1 MGEIYII
8 RNRANNKVY
17 IGQTSH
23 NAGHRFNIHLN
34 CARNTK
40 YTSKLYRSMR
50 EIGLDKF
57 YVETLKV
64 CTNNELNE
72 YERQYIDKFNSIKEG
87 YNSIYPGDTNYDAFR
102 NKELDDKII
111 EYYLNGMVTV
121 DIAIMTGVS
130 VGTIFKVIKIYGV
143 HRDAKK
149 GTYNASIG
157 CMMYSLDFKLQR
169 AFLSKR
175 EALKYLTEVEK
186 SKTSSEAFYAQTKIA
201 FQQGNIVCG
210 HRWQA
215 LDDLYYEDKIFR
227 TKFDRDA
234 YIKGAKAVQLE
245 NSCFWIVD
253 GALDPIKYA
262 PVKRVVLCIDCGKQ
276 ISSRATRC
284 LECAKKAQEVIS
296 CNREIKNTRICVVCG
311 RKAAVTNKDGLCNS
325 CYNVKAKGKS
335 PKPSKEEL
343 KALLDS
349 GLQVKQIAEMYGRTH
364 STVSTWKK
372 QYGLR

>member
-8 RNRANNKVY
+8 RNKVNNKVY

-23 NAGHRFNIHLN
+23 NAEHRFNIHLN

-40 YTSKLYRSMR
+40 YTSKLYSSMR
-50 EIGLDKF
+50 EVGLDKF

-64 CTNNELNE
+64 CDNSKLNN
-72 YERQYIDKFNSIKEG
+72 YERFYIDKFNSIKDG

-102 NKELDDKII
+102 NKGLDDKII

-130 VGTIFKVIKIYGV
+130 IGTIFKVIKMYGV
-143 HRDAKK
+143 HRDAKQ
-149 GTYNASIG
+149 GTYNGSIG
-157 CMMYSLDFKLQR
+157 CMMYSLDFKPQR

-175 EALKYLTEVEK
+175 EALSYLIEIEK
-186 SKTSSEAFYAQTKIA
+186 SRTSSEAFYSQTKIA

-215 LDDLYYEDKIFR
+215 LEDLYYEDKIFR

-234 YIKGAKAVQLE
+234 YIKGAQAIQLE

-253 GALDPIKYA
+253 GALNHIKEA
-262 PVKRVVLCIDCGKQ
+262 PVKRVVNCIDCGKQ

-284 LECAKKAQEVIS
+284 EKCAKIAQSVITG
-296 CNREIKNTRICVVCG
+296 NNAIKNAKNCNSCG
-311 RKAAVTNKDGLCNS
+311 RKVAVTNKDGLCNS

-372 QYGLR
+372 QYGLL

>member
-8 RNRANNKVY
+8 RNTINNKVY
-17 IGQTSH
+17 IGQTTH
-23 NAGHRFNIHLN
+23 NAEHRFNVHLN

-50 EIGLDKF
+50 EVGLHNF

-64 CTNNELNE
+64 CNNNELNE
-72 YERQYIDKFNSIKEG
+72 YERKYIDKFNSIREG
-87 YNSIYPGDTNYDAFR
+87 YNSIYPGDTDYSSFR

-121 DIAIMTGVS
+121 DIAILTGVS
-130 VGTIFKVIKIYGV
+130 VGTIFRVIKMYGV

-149 GTYNASIG
+149 GTYSGSIG
-157 CMMYSLDFKLQR
+157 CMMYSLDFKPQR

-175 EALKYLTEVEK
+175 EALRYLVEVEK
-186 SKTSSEAFYAQTKIA
+186 SKTSSEAFYSQTKIA

-234 YIKGAKAVQLE
+234 YINGAEAIKLD
-245 NSCFWIVD
+245 NSCFWITD
-253 GALDPIKYA
+253 GALSHIKETPIKRI
-262 PVKRVVLCIDCGKQ
+262 VTCIDCGKQ
-276 ISSRATRC
+276 ISNRATRC
-284 LECAKKAQEVIS
+284 ERCAKIAQSVITG
-296 CNREIKNTRICVVCG
+296 NAEIKNAKTCIVCG
-311 RKAAVTNKDGLCNS
+311 RKVAVTNNDGMCNS

-343 KALLDS
+343 KELLDR

-372 QYGLR
+372 QYGLL